1 VKKNRFILWI
11 ECMEAQYVRPF
22 LIYKYKASRKRI
34 EFEFEDILKEYQI
47 IEEELNVDSDEDE
60 DLLGV
65 PKDLRSISHQLANNR
80 LTSEVSQ
87 SRGGGGLLAQYI

>member
-1 VKKNRFILWI
+1 
-11 ECMEAQYVRPF
+11 MEAQYVRPF

-60 DLLGV
+60 DL
-65 PKDLRSISHQLANNR
+65 
-80 LTSEVSQ
+80 
-87 SRGGGGLLAQYI
+87 